1 MTHAAE
7 STHWYSAD
15 GSPAYEVMGANGKL
29 RPTTLRDARKLDL
42 VPSVTTVIRCA
53 SAPGLERWKQNQVLM
68 AALTLP
74 RREDEPEA
82 DWLQRVMRDSQE
94 QGKKAAERGTL
105 IHAAIQGH
113 YEGQPPAPELWPH
126 VKAAKETV
134 DGWIQ
139 SNWTPEKSF
148 CHRYGFGGKVDL
160 SCPSAVL
167 DFKTKE
173 FGPDDKLSTWDE
185 HAMQLAAY
193 RVGLGIPDARCAIVY
208 VSASNPGLAKLI
220 EIESEELSNGW
231 QMFQGLLAYWQA
243 KNKYW
248 PSERLAA

>member
-1 MTHAAE
+1 MTHIAE

-15 GSPAYEVMGANGKL
+15 GSPAYEVTGANGKL
-29 RPTTLRDARKLDL
+29 RPTTLRDARKMDL

-53 SAPGLERWKQNQVLM
+53 SAPGLEYWKIKQAVM
-68 AALTLP
+68 AALTYPGMKGDDGDIALVI
-74 RREDEPEA
+74 A
-82 DWLQRVMRDSQE
+82 DSKAQA
-94 QGKKAAERGTL
+94 KKAAERGTM

-113 YEGQPPAPELWPH
+113 YEGQPPAPDFWPH

-134 DGWIQ
+134 EGWIQ

-173 FGPDDKLSTWDE
+173 FGPDDKLDTWDE

-208 VSASNPGLAKLI
+208 VSASNPGLARLL
-220 EIESEELSNGW
+220 EINSDDLANGW
-231 QMFQGLLAYWQA
+231 QMFQGLLSYWQA

-248 PSERLAA
+248 PSEKLAA